1 MLRISEV
8 YIFLSGVIV
17 NGGGERDRTDDLVLA
32 KHALSQLSYAPIQF
46 QLAVL
51 SLQIFMNSFIV

>member
-1 MLRISEV
+1 MFRASEV
-8 YIFLSGVIV
+8 YRVIKGDF

-46 QLAVL
+46 QLAVF
-51 SLQIFMNSFIV
+51 SVQIFMNSLIVF

>member
-1 MLRISEV
+1 MFRASEV
-8 YIFLSGVIV
+8 YRFIRGDF

-46 QLAVL
+46 QLAVF
-51 SLQIFMNSFIV
+51 SVQIFMNSLIVF